1 MERCYAGG
9 GEGLCRG
16 LGGGVCTCPSHI
28 PVPGSWC
35 RKHHSSPGSDHA
47 GGAVCKYTSL
57 CKQVVSWKV
66 PTYFPLGVVSNDNHP
81 LINKISSGGF
91 ARWPLEPEMIK
102 RLLKVTG
109 VPS

>member
-1 MERCYAGG
+1 MCVMLLEGEGGEMLCRRGG

-28 PVPGSWC
+28 SVPGSWC
-35 RKHHSSPGSDHA
+35 RKHHSSPGSDNA

-66 PTYFPLGVVSNDNHP
+66 PT
-81 LINKISSGGF
+81 
-91 ARWPLEPEMIK
+91 
-102 RLLKVTG
+102 
-109 VPS
+109 